1 MHASRPEFKDL
12 VERAL
17 QREVAARRELRPHAQ
32 LAIAPNAPA
41 LVVEEAYQ
49 RLRSRYDAASFDEYG
64 PVAVASAQSI
74 SDLLRLAY
82 EAMRQ
87 PERAQAI
94 EQALPSLQ
102 PKPRADETYRA
113 LETLRGAI
121 ERRITEAL
129 AHRAEGRTR
138 DAIRVLESVLVL
150 DRQNLIA
157 REALAELR
165 AELQARNRPNPFSR
179 WFGRLFQRRPRS
191 STAEAE
197 AHGRRPERAET
208 AGGAGDD
215 ASRSDVESAER
226 DGGGTIRCR
235 DAVTTMPADAV
246 ESRCSKCHQ
255 GSVLL
260 VGQAGRRVVI
270 DGTSVEVPRDF
281 LIPTCDHCGAQ
292 QLHDAWESSLSK
304 AVANARVAAL
314 RSARTDKM
322 GILTPP
328 ANEGATMMVNR
339 SGAPAS
345 FAVGELVADS
355 YEILRV
361 LGVGGMGT
369 VYEAQDRAL
378 NRRVAL
384 KVPQSTRPELSLRK
398 EARALAA
405 IRHPS
410 MVAVHAILKHRDI
423 EFLVMELIRGT
434 TLHDH
439 IQKRVRAKDPFT
451 VREVLDTLIGI
462 AEGLA
467 AVHASGIAHRDVK
480 PANIMLAPADRTVLM
495 DFGLFTPE
503 FERLDTVAG
512 SPEYMAPEIYAAAV
526 DPGAGHLVDVYALGV
541 IAYELLTGHPPYRGA
556 SAIDT
561 LGMHLRS
568 PIPDVV
574 AERSDVPAELAGL
587 IVEML
592 AKAPGDRPQGSE
604 DVLGRLRAL
613 RTRQERGRIRQ
624 KFTVLIVDDDAD
636 FAETMRA
643 LVRAALPDADVSV
656 ARDGQAALSCVS
668 KQVPTVMLLD
678 LNMPRMNG
686 LELCMA
692 MRGAGLAA
700 DCEIISVNGA
710 ATAKDRELLQQL
722 GVRQTLTKTPMLS
735 RTVVDLMKTSQRRW
749 LTAAAS

>member
-1 MHASRPEFKDL
+1 MFQDNATTVAMHARRPEFKDL

-17 QREVAARRELRPHAQ
+17 QREVVARRELRPHAQ
-32 LAIAPNAPA
+32 LAVAANASP

-49 RLRSRYDAASFDEYG
+49 RLRTRYEAAAFDEYG
-64 PVAVASAQSI
+64 PVAVAAAQTI

-87 PERAQAI
+87 PERAAAI
-94 EQALPSLQ
+94 EGPALPKLQ
-102 PKPRADETYRA
+102 PRPRADETCRA

-121 ERRITEAL
+121 DRRIAEAL
-129 AHRAEGRTR
+129 AHRAAGRAH
-138 DAIRVLESVLVL
+138 DAVRGFESVLIL

-157 REALAELR
+157 REALHELR
-165 AELQARNRPNPFSR
+165 AELQPPKRPNAFAR
-179 WFGRLFQRRPRS
+179 LFGRLFRRRARS
-191 STAEAE
+191 GA
-197 AHGRRPERAET
+197 
-208 AGGAGDD
+208 AGVVGQ
-215 ASRSDVESAER
+215 
-226 DGGGTIRCR
+226 GTTG
-235 DAVTTMPADAV
+235 TTMTETGDV
-246 ESRCSKCHQ
+246 RCSKCQ
-255 GSVLL
+255 RGSVLL

-270 DGTSVEVPRDF
+270 DGASVAVPRDF
-281 LIPTCDHCGAQ
+281 LIPTCDHCGAEHLQ
-292 QLHDAWESSLSK
+292 DQWKSSLFK
-304 AVANARVAAL
+304 AVANERIAAI

-322 GILTPP
+322 GIIALP
-328 ANEGATMMVNR
+328 AAEGATMTVNR
-339 SGAPAS
+339 SAEPPS
-345 FAVGELVADS
+345 FAVGELVAGT
-355 YEILRV
+355 YEIVGV

-369 VYEAQDRAL
+369 VYEAHDRAL

-398 EARALAA
+398 EAQALAA

-410 MVAVHAILKHRDI
+410 MVAVHAIVKHGDV
-423 EFLVMELIRGT
+423 ELLVMELIRGT
-434 TLHDH
+434 TLHEH
-439 IQKRVRAKDPFT
+439 ICKQVRAGQPFT
-451 VREVLDTLIGI
+451 VREVVDTLIGI

-467 AVHASGIAHRDVK
+467 AVHASGISHRDVK
-480 PANIMLAPADRTVLM
+480 PANIMLAPGDRTVLM

-503 FERLDTVAG
+503 FERLETVAG

-556 SAIDT
+556 NAIET
-561 LGMHLRS
+561 LGMHVRS

-574 AERSDVPAELAGL
+574 AERGDVPAELAAL

-592 AKAPGDRPQGSE
+592 AKAPADRPQGSE
-604 DVLGRLRAL
+604 EVLGRLRAI
-613 RTRQERGRIRQ
+613 RARQERGRSRR

-656 ARDGQAALSCVS
+656 ARDGQAALSSVS

-692 MRGAGLAA
+692 MRGAGLAG

-710 ATAKDRELLQQL
+710 ATARDRELLLQL
-722 GVRQTLTKTPMLS
+722 GVRQSLTKTPMLS

-749 LTAAAS
+749 MTAAAS